1 MGRGN
6 TGIRAALGSAAL
18 IVVLAACSSGGGG
31 ASSTAP
37 LVQATEPPAT
47 ATVSAPSPTPAPSG
61 PATATLTF
69 TGDTHLAAGIGAVT
83 IRCNFPNLNGSN
95 ITVFGSS
102 KDGVDAFF
110 LTVTGAVFYLRVSA
124 GSGTT
129 FTYRQFQGS
138 AVSAFDAA
146 HGAQLS
152 GAVSETTPTG
162 AATGA
167 IPVIASMTATID
179 CGGQT
184 AGTGTAH
191 VKGTLPAGAV
201 DADLTDLRVECDT
214 FQGKMSVVGDGLVMI
229 GTTRSFVA
237 ITVQP
242 TGATT
247 LFFSAAPQPTFL
259 NGPAPSSGKITGQS
273 AAFDAD
279 ASAPASATA
288 PAITVH
294 MQGQV
299 TCGSSVTN

>member
-1 MGRGN
+1 MDRGN
-6 TGIRAALGSAAL
+6 SGIRAALGSVAL
-18 IVVLAACSSGGGG
+18 VVVVAACSGGGG
-31 ASSTAP
+31 AGPTAP
-37 LVQATEPPAT
+37 LVQASAPPAT
-47 ATVSAPSPTPAPSG
+47 ATVSAPPPTPAPSG

-69 TGDTHLAAGIGAVT
+69 VGDVHLAAGIGPVT

-102 KDGVDAFF
+102 KDGVDSFF

-138 AVSAFDAA
+138 GVTAFDSAR
-146 HGAQLS
+146 GAQLS

-184 AGTGTAH
+184 AGSGTVH

-214 FQGKMSVVGDGLVMI
+214 FQGNMSVVGDGLVMI
-229 GTTRSFVA
+229 GTKQSFVA

-247 LFFSAAPQPTFL
+247 LFFSIGPVPAYL

-273 AAFDAD
+273 ATFDAD
-279 ASAPASATA
+279 ASAPASATS
-288 PAITVH
+288 PAIIVH
-294 MQGQV
+294 MSGQV
-299 TCGSSVTN
+299 TCGSSVGN